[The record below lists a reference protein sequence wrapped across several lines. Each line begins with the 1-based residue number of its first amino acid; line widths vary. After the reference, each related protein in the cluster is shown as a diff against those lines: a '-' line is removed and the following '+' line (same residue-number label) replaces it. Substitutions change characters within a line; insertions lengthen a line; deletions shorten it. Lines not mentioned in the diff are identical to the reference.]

1 MRSVQKHHPRQ
12 LPISVI
18 RRYLVSGKVQGVY
31 FRHSTRALAER
42 LGLRGFVR
50 NLADGS
56 VEVLA
61 HGTPASLEELRR
73 WLHRGPELALVDSVR
88 ETELGA
94 EAGVQVPSAFEV
106 L

>member
-42 LGLRGFVR
+42 LGL
-50 NLADGS
+50 
-56 VEVLA
+56 
-61 HGTPASLEELRR
+61 
-73 WLHRGPELALVDSVR
+73 HRGPELALVDAVR